1 MARRGASVADPVA
14 ARTGVLKAVAGL
26 VLLAIVV
33 TAGVVGFRTWNERY
47 EVTAPEQRSGV
58 AVAQVVAATLSKAGD
73 LRVSRLS
80 GTVQGVGSD
89 TRGFGMLTSQRV
101 MKAPFEVDYFVDVG
115 RLAPRDFR
123 YDEARKVLLVD
134 APDVRVARANI
145 DEAKTYIDQTSGVFV
160 TRSAMAAMQ
169 RQASA
174 GATRVAAEE
183 ARKPE
188 NIAAAKN
195 NARAAIAA
203 LFAAPLAAAGLDA
216 TVEVRFADD
225 PVRGGERWDVS
236 RSLDEVLRG
245 Q

>member
-1 MARRGASVADPVA
+1 MADPTA
-14 ARTGVLKAVAGL
+14 AHSGIAKAVAGL
-26 VLLAIVV
+26 VLLAVVVVAIVV
-33 TAGVVGFRTWNERY
+33 GYRTWTERY
-47 EVTAPEQRSGV
+47 TVTVERERSGV

-101 MKAPFEVDYFVDVG
+101 IKAPFEVNYFVDVG
-115 RLAPRDFR
+115 TLTPRDFR

-134 APDVRVARANI
+134 APDVRVERANV

-160 TRSAMAAMQ
+160 TRAAMTAMQ

-174 GATRVAAEE
+174 AATRVAADE

-188 NIAAAKN
+188 NIAAARN

-225 PVRGGERWDVS
+225 PVEGGERWDVS
-236 RSLDEVLRG
+236 RSLDEVLRD